1 MTDGIECP
9 RCGADVTSD
18 ANFCPTCGLELP
30 SSPVSALTEQ
40 HPVVGVGAEDE
51 VPMLVVTRGATA
63 GSRYA
68 AAGPTTSIGRHPD
81 SGVFLDD
88 VSVSRRHAELRRS
101 GGALSIVD
109 NGSLNGT
116 YVNGQRIE
124 AEVSLVEGDQI
135 QVGKF
140 KLVFVVGG
148 HGGDA

>member
-1 MTDGIECP
+1 MTDSIECP
-9 RCGADVTSD
+9 RCGAVAAAD

-30 SSPVSALTEQ
+30 SSPVTATTEQ
-40 HPVVGVGAEDE
+40 HPAVTVGADED

-68 AAGPTTSIGRHPD
+68 AVGPTTSIGRHPD

-101 GGALSIVD
+101 GTGVTIVD
-109 NGSLNGT
+109 SGSLNGT

-124 AEVSLVEGDQI
+124 AEVSLVEGDQL